1 MCGYQCRHAAGDHS
15 ICNVLGCICGC
26 ICDCTGYAKKR
37 RLLRRHRVNMRIMD
51 QVISQSGLDE
61 ELADQIE
68 RATGNTNFYLGLDD
82 VMDEDSDAEDP
93 VRAFIEE
100 KAREV
105 KEVHDAAQEQSAF
118 VKAARDVLK
127 CRALMTD
134 VERARMQLE
143 DMRGLR

>member
-1 MCGYQCRHAAGDHS
+1 
-15 ICNVLGCICGC
+15 
-26 ICDCTGYAKKR
+26 
-37 RLLRRHRVNMRIMD
+37 
-51 QVISQSGLDE
+51 
-61 ELADQIE
+61 
-68 RATGNTNFYLGLDD
+68 
-82 VMDEDSDAEDP
+82 MDEDSDAEDP
-93 VRAFIEE
+93 ERALVEE

-105 KEVHDAAQEQSAF
+105 KEVHDAAKEQRAF